1 MVKVKPVQNGRTT
14 RMSFSRINEVIGM
27 PNLIEIQK
35 NSYNWFLE
43 EGLHEVFHDIAA
55 IEDYTGNLVLE
66 FVDYRLDKN
75 PKYSIKECKERDA
88 TYAAPLY
95 VTARLFNKQTGEV
108 KEQEI
113 FMGDFP
119 LMTDAG
125 TFISNGAER
134 AIVSQL
140 VRSPGV
146 FYGSSKDRTGK
157 DLFTATMNPNR
168 GAWLEYETDSS
179 DVYYVRIDK
188 NRKLPVTTLL
198 RALGLSTDEQIKQF
212 FGDSEPKINAS
223 LEKDITHNTEEGLL
237 EVYRKLRPGEPPTV
251 ENSRAHL
258 NNLFFDP
265 RRYDLARFGRY
276 KMNNKLSL
284 TRRIAGYK
292 AAEDIIAPLTG
303 ELLAAKGEK
312 INMAKAE
319 EIDNA
324 GVTRVTILVEKKGE
338 EPRPFIVISNG
349 CVNAQNFFSFDVEA
363 EAGVNERANFAEIRK
378 ILDTTSDV
386 EEQKELLRAY
396 YGLDKPFFPQ
406 LRDTIVDNLH
416 GDFGQSI
423 HYKRPVADI
432 LLERLPWSLWIM
444 GSTLALSLLLGVALS
459 LLCVRRPW
467 VDRALYPVLS
477 ALAEVPPF
485 LTGVLLLFLV
495 AARAAWIPLSGAYT
509 PFAQY
514 DGLWQRLG
522 DILVHSLMPVC
533 ALTLVT
539 VPKLFFTARASFFT
553 ILGRP
558 YLTNARAKGLTAG
571 RIRTAYILRN
581 AATPIVAR
589 FFLSVGGAVGGTI
602 LVENVFAYPGL
613 GTVLREAVQYRDY
626 PMLQGVF
633 LLSAVLVLLSLA
645 AADVVNRRLD
655 GEEEGP

>member
-1 MVKVKPVQNGRTT
+1 MGKKLLMLLGAFLVIYLLN
-14 RMSFSRINEVIGM
+14 FSIPRLM
-27 PNLIEIQK
+27 PGDP
-35 NSYNWFLE
+35 F
-43 EGLHEVFHDIAA
+43 
-55 IEDYTGNLVLE
+55 DYTSGAAGDD
-66 FVDYRLDKN
+66 VDAA
-75 PKYSIKECKERDA
+75 YS
-88 TYAAPLY
+88 
-95 VTARLFNKQTGEV
+95 
-108 KEQEI
+108 
-113 FMGDFP
+113 
-119 LMTDAG
+119 
-125 TFISNGAER
+125 
-134 AIVSQL
+134 
-140 VRSPGV
+140 
-146 FYGSSKDRTGK
+146 
-157 DLFTATMNPNR
+157 
-168 GAWLEYETDSS
+168 
-179 DVYYVRIDK
+179 
-188 NRKLPVTTLL
+188 
-198 RALGLSTDEQIKQF
+198 
-212 FGDSEPKINAS
+212 
-223 LEKDITHNTEEGLL
+223 
-237 EVYRKLRPGEPPTV
+237 
-251 ENSRAHL
+251 
-258 NNLFFDP
+258 
-265 RRYDLARFGRY
+265 
-276 KMNNKLSL
+276 
-284 TRRIAGYK
+284 
-292 AAEDIIAPLTG
+292 
-303 ELLAAKGEK
+303 
-312 INMAKAE
+312 
-319 EIDNA
+319 
-324 GVTRVTILVEKKGE
+324 
-338 EPRPFIVISNG
+338 
-349 CVNAQNFFSFDVEA
+349 
-363 EAGVNERANFAEIRK
+363 
-378 ILDTTSDV
+378 

-444 GSTLALSLLLGVALS
+444 GSTLALSLLLGVALA

-467 VDRALYPVLS
+467 ADRALYPALS

-509 PFAQY
+509 HFAQY

-645 AADVVNRRLD
+645 AADVVSRRLD